1 MSSVTELLAEAGNL
15 EKKLKQLDI
24 DVKNGEQKK
33 SNLENDITRLQGEA
47 NRITEEIAGLSKS
60 IKSHVAKEVVKEKAE
75 LAELRG
81 SATSELE
88 KLNEARAESQKIYGD
103 LKTKVAD
110 NDKLRLNLEKAIKE
124 ADLKMIDL
132 SNLRNKLASIER
144 LVKEAL
150 G

>member
-33 SNLENDITRLQGEA
+33 SNLENDITRLHGEA
-47 NRITEEIAGLSKS
+47 NRLTEEIACLSKT
-60 IKSHVAKEVVKEKAE
+60 IESHVAKEVVKEKAE

-110 NDKLRLNLEKAIKE
+110 NDRLRLNLEKAIKE

-132 SNLRNKLASIER
+132 SNLMNKLASIEL